1 MASNPNGG
9 LTLAN
14 FRTNRFVV
22 RASACLESL
31 CAFARDECGASIVAI
46 ALSMPVLIGG
56 MGLAAEIS
64 YWRLHHRAM
73 QNAADSAAIAA
84 ATNNS
89 SNYADEAQSVAAQY
103 GFPSGTGQI
112 AVAVANPST
121 AAGCTAN
128 CYTVAISDNLPLF
141 LSQVVGYQGST
152 SSSGQRSTAI
162 IATSVATTVK
172 PYTYCILALATS
184 GQQGITSHGAPNTDL
199 NGCNTMSNTDSVCTG
214 HNLNANVGDAH
225 GTNSGCGIQQHSNVA
240 PQSDQFA
247 QLATNIPP
255 NTCTSYAKETLKTG
269 PSSLPAANQLSGLDP
284 PGSYQV
290 INSTG
295 NYQVFCGDVGLTNNT
310 TINNTILVIENG
322 LLDTGG
328 YTLQGS
334 GLTII
339 FTGTNTGNYN
349 HYPTNGGTLDITAP
363 TSDTWSGVAI
373 YQDPSLTKNV
383 DISAAGNSPTW
394 NISGLVYLPH
404 SSVTLSG
411 AVNKSSSGASC
422 FELVVDNLTINGTGD
437 IFANDTQCSAAGLNQ
452 TRGGNRGTLVD

>member
-1 MASNPNGG
+1 
-9 LTLAN
+9 LAN

-225 GTNSGCGIQQHSNVA
+225 GTNSGCGITQVSGVPA
-240 PQSDQFA
+240 IADPFSS
-247 QLATNIPP
+247 LGSNIPP
-255 NTCTSYAKETLKTG
+255 DTCNHTYPQEPTQKNSPALP
-269 PSSLPAANQLSGLDP
+269 PSNLLAGTYSFGTTK
-284 PGSYQV
+284 V
-290 INSTG
+290 
-295 NYQVFCGDVGLTNNT
+295 VCGDQQLIGNT
-310 TINNTILVIENG
+310 TIDNTVLVIENG
-322 LLDTGG
+322 QLDTNG
-328 YTLQGS
+328 YTLQGT
-334 GLTII
+334 GLTVV
-339 FTGTNTGNYN
+339 FTGSNNPNYEHIPTG
-349 HYPTNGGTLDITAP
+349 GGTLDITAP
-363 TSDTWSGVAI
+363 TDGTWSGVAI

-383 DISAAGNSPTW
+383 DVSAAGNTPTW
-394 NISGLVYLPH
+394 DITGLVYLPH

-411 AVNKSSSGASC
+411 AVNKSSQGSRC
-422 FELVVDNLTINGTGD
+422 FELVVDNITVNGTGD
-437 IFANDTQCSAAGLNQ
+437 IFANDDQCDAAGLNQ
-452 TRGGNRGTLVD
+452 TRGGNRGMLVN